1 MKETALLIA
10 IAIVMVVMVAINI
23 VQPVTSQTVAADIT
37 RVTTRIA
44 DGEVTASHHL
54 TATAGMTADS
64 LTLAVQDSKRVIVNL
79 VWRNGIVTESV
90 WHEPTQQYRKH
101 EYMAVSRYGADDID
115 HPLGCM
121 FGVLTTSWLVPGS
134 PYAATIDAAE
144 DTYFVDGDYSR
155 RDEFDKDDNTTIWT
169 TTVITGGY
177 EVVQVRR
184 FVKETQ

>member
-54 TATAGMTADS
+54 TAVAEMTADS
-64 LTLAVQDSKRVIVNL
+64 LALTVRDASRVIVEL
-79 VWRNGIVTESV
+79 AWRDSVVRESV
-90 WHEPTQQYRKH
+90 WREPTQQYRKR
-101 EYMAVSRYGADDID
+101 EYISESPYGADDID

-121 FGVLTTSWLVPGS
+121 FGVLTTSWLVPGN

-169 TTVITGGY
+169 TTVINGGH
-177 EVVQVRR
+177 EIVQIRR
-184 FVKETQ
+184 FTTDE